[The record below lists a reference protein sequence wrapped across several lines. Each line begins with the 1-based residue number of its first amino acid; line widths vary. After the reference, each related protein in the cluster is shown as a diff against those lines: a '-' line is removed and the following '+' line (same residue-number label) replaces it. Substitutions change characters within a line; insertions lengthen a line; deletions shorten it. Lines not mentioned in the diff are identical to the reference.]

1 MKLSYRNSRN
11 AEAVARFWGK
21 ALEKPDWYSVKD
33 QSEDEAEIM
42 IYDVI
47 GWPFNDANEL
57 VRSIGAMKTKA
68 ITVRI
73 NSPGGDVFD
82 GTAIFNALANHP
94 AKVTTRVEGLAASM
108 GSVLAMAGKEVQ
120 AYSNTWMM
128 IHDPWVLAM
137 GNQYELRD
145 IADVLEKI
153 GGSLLDIY
161 TGKTK
166 TGKKEMKQMMADETW
181 MTAAEAEK
189 KGFVDTV
196 LTSGKAAKA
205 HFDLGVFANVPDGLS
220 AEREG
225 KDLDE
230 REIERA
236 LRDAGAS
243 RSFAKAIVAG
253 RFKAL
258 RDAGLNAEAQLLCRT
273 IKKLT
278 GGKEH
283 EC

>member
-21 ALEKPDWYSVKD
+21 ALDKPDWYSVKD
-33 QSEDEAEIM
+33 QSDDEAEIM

-68 ITVRI
+68 LTVRI

-108 GSVLAMAGKEVQ
+108 GSVLAMAGKEIQ

-137 GNQYELRD
+137 GNQYELRE

-153 GGSLLDIY
+153 GGNLLDIY

-166 TGKKEMKQMMADETW
+166 SGKKEMKQMMADETW
-181 MTAAEAEK
+181 MTAKEAQE
-189 KGFVDTV
+189 KGFIDTI
-196 LTSGKAAKA
+196 LSSGKAAKA
-205 HFDLGVFANVPDGLS
+205 QFDLGVFMNAPDGLS

-225 KDLDE
+225 KELDE

-243 RSFAKAIVAG
+243 RSFAKAMVAD

-273 IKKLT
+273 IQKLT
-278 GGKEH
+278 GGN
-283 EC
+283 